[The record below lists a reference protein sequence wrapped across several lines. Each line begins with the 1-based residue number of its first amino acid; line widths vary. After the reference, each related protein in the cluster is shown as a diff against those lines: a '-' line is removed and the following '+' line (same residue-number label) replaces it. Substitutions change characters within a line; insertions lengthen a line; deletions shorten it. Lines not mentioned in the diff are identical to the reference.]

1 MHATEPQVAA
11 TTLEP
16 AGAPRRVVRRLVA
29 PVVAV
34 AALVLAASA
43 ASGGPATE
51 QATAAAVAAP
61 QILDAVQGARAQ
73 FAGGALPLAA
83 DPYGAVTSLGTP
95 YADRIVLSGWAADPS
110 TTAALRIDVA
120 VDGVVRGGGST
131 LTGGAFDLVIPA
143 PAGSVTACAVAR
155 NVGPGVD
162 TQLGCRDL
170 RPPPLSGGYAWM
182 GTEPRGHPLRFDPCT
197 TVTIAY
203 NPAGGP
209 AWGRAELDTAVAEL
223 RAATGLDLRV
233 TTTTEPV
240 ALGRPLVDLLR
251 YGATWSPILVG
262 YSSPDLISSLAG
274 GVAGLGGPSSA
285 WGPDGR
291 VSVSG
296 IVILDG
302 PQAAGLP
309 TGWGGQ
315 ATLAKLIAHELG
327 HVLGLA
333 HVNDTAQIMNPI
345 IPTRPGSLGAG
356 DRAGLVHLGNGSACR
371 RRPAIPNTATV
382 AAAATGDVTTASD
395 TGGDPVATD
404 GAPEVVV
411 APDGLPELAEH
422 IEIG

>member
-1 MHATEPQVAA
+1 MNGTVPHDAA
-11 TTLEP
+11 TLEP
-16 AGAPRRVVRRLVA
+16 TDASRRGVLRLVA
-29 PVVAV
+29 PLVAL

-43 ASGGPATE
+43 AAGGPATE
-51 QATAAAVAAP
+51 QATAATAGVP

-73 FAGGALPLAA
+73 FGGGALPLAA

-110 TTAALRIDVA
+110 TTSALRIDVA

-131 LTGGAFDLVIPA
+131 LSGGAFDLTVPA

-155 NVGPGVD
+155 NVGPGAD

-197 TVTIAY
+197 PVTIAY
-203 NPAGGP
+203 NPGGGP

-262 YSSPDLISSLAG
+262 YSSPDLISALAG
-274 GVAGLGGPSSA
+274 GVAGLGGPSTA

-291 VSVSG
+291 VSVTG
-296 IVILDG
+296 IVIIDG

-315 ATLAKLIAHELG
+315 ATLAKLLLHELG
-327 HVLGLA
+327 HVLGLS
-333 HVNDTAQIMNPI
+333 HVNDTAQIMNPV

-356 DRAGLVHLGNGSACR
+356 DRAGLPHLGSWSACR
-371 RRPAIPNTATV
+371 RQPAVPNTATV
-382 AAAATGDVTTASD
+382 TAAATTGDVTAASD
-395 TGGDPVATD
+395 AAGT
-404 GAPEVVV
+404 EVVL
-411 APDGLPELAEH
+411 APDGQPEFAEH